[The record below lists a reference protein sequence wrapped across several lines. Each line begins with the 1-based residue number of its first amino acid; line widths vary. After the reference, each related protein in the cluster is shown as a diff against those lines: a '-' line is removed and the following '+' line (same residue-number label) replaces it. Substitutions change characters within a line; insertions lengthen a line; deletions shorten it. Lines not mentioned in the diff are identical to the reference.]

1 MDSKF
6 HPAIAILTGILATLI
21 MIVLVILLLNSRV
34 GGKPVPAQT
43 AAVSARFAR
52 ARVWETAGSFGEL
65 ITDTK
70 TGVQYLFVKNG
81 YSAGLVKLEDPNV

>member
-1 MDSKF
+1 MDNKF
-6 HPAIAILTGILATLI
+6 HSAVAILTGILATLV

-34 GGKPVPAQT
+34 GGKPVPTQT
-43 AAVSARFAR
+43 ADVSARFAR
-52 ARVWETAGSFGEL
+52 ARVWETVGSFGEL

-81 YSAGLVKLEDPNV
+81 YSGGLVKLEDPDV